1 MAKHS
6 GSEINIRP
14 EQAKYLK
21 AILSGKYRYA
31 LWGGSIRAN
40 KTWGQL
46 IIGLMLA
53 KIYPR
58 SRWLWVMEDLPTI
71 KRNLLPSF
79 FNVCPPKFLKQF
91 NHSDHTAIFQN
102 DSEFLFM
109 PESFNQDKELNR
121 FKGLEIN
128 GAFIVQAEGV
138 QKQTFYKCVERI
150 GQWPIDPMPPM
161 FVSMDANPSAG
172 WIKSVF
178 YNQWKAGTLPPG
190 YYFQQA
196 DIMNTPGITPAM
208 LENFKAMP
216 KELYDCFVLGNWDAV
231 DDVYQLIPSADI
243 YACAGILEDKDKA
256 YYLGVDVGH
265 MGADKS
271 IFTLLQGPNIVEQV
285 EFAKKDTVEV
295 SNRIIEYITS
305 YKIPDQNI
313 TVDSVG
319 VGAGVVDQLFH
330 KGYNVIAIK
339 GGAKDYTQIA
349 PDIIGPEFCFAHW
362 KSYSYWLAA
371 HAFKTRQIG
380 GVTNETLISDTQAIK
395 YFIRGEKEIW
405 TESKEDLKKR
415 IQRSCDYFDSLVY
428 AIWSRFNA
436 RMDYSIIG
444 SKDLYTPS

>member
-1 MAKHS
+1 M
-6 GSEINIRP
+6 
-14 EQAKYLK
+14 
-21 AILSGKYRYA
+21 LSGKYRYG

-46 IIGLMLA
+46 ILGLILA
-53 KIYPR
+53 RAFPR

-79 FNVCPPKFLKQF
+79 FNVCPPRFLDRF
-91 NHSDHTAIFQN
+91 NYSDHTAVFKN
-102 DSEFLFM
+102 NSEFLFM

-121 FKGLEIN
+121 FKGLEVN

-138 QKQTFYKCVERI
+138 QEQTFYKCVERI
-150 GQWPIDPMPPM
+150 GQWLVDPMPPM
-161 FVSMDANPSAG
+161 FVSMDSNPSAG
-172 WIKSVF
+172 WIQKRF
-178 YNQWKAGTLPPG
+178 YNPWKSDSLPPG

-196 DIMNTPGITPAM
+196 DILKTPGITPEM
-208 LENFKAMP
+208 MENFKAMP
-216 KELYDCFVLGNWDAV
+216 PELYACFVAGNWDAV

-243 YACAGILEDKDKA
+243 YACAGILEDTDKT

-295 SNRIIEYITS
+295 TERIMDYIRS
-305 YKIPDQNI
+305 YAIQDQAI
-313 TVDSVG
+313 TVDAVG
-319 VGAGVVDQLFH
+319 VGAGVVDQLLH
-330 KGYNVIAIK
+330 LGHQVVAMK
-339 GGAKDYTQIA
+339 GGAKDYQNIA
-349 PDIIGPEFCFAHW
+349 PEIVGPEFQFAHW
-362 KSYSYWLAA
+362 KAFSYWLAA
-371 HAFKTRQIG
+371 HEFKKHQIG
-380 GVTNETLISDTQAIK
+380 GVTHDTLIGDTQAIK

-428 AIWSRFNA
+428 AIWSRYNA
-436 RMDYSIIG
+436 RMDYSILG
-444 SKDLYTPS
+444 SKDLYRPDK